1 MARAFRCGS
10 GDPSTSLGG
19 NFWEVYLID
28 KKRCLNPSGINFYFK
43 TWAARLQVPGRTLGK
58 KIWNPKCIFLK
69 PGCPGAT
76 PRAPFRASWWIH
88 KSPQL
93 CAKTLQG
100 MLLYID
106 KTISCCVSVVWRII
120 PMPLEFATV
129 VRRPPGVLKKKSAPR
144 ILLEKEGRK
153 SKLHQVFHSKT
164 SAAIGQLAK

>member
-19 NFWEVYLID
+19 NFWEVYLIN

-88 KSPQL
+88 RSQRL
-93 CAKTLQG
+93 CAKRLQLLWA
-100 MLLYID
+100 MLLYFD
-106 KTISCCVSVVWRII
+106 KTVNCCVSVVQGIRH
-120 PMPLEFATV
+120 MPPELAIG
-129 VRRPPGVLKKKSAPR
+129 VRCPLGALKKTRPPKFFLKKRA
-144 ILLEKEGRK
+144 
-153 SKLHQVFHSKT
+153 
-164 SAAIGQLAK
+164 